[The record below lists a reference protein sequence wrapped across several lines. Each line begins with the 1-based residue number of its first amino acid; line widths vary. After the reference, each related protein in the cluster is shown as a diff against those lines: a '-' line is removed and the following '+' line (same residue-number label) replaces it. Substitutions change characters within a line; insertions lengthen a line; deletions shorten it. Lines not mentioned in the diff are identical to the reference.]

1 MIKLRIIFTILSA
14 LCLAF
19 FPLVGIFGGMD
30 YIGIPILLAGIFFLL
45 MLVCKNKQ
53 LQQEEKLNAEPKGD
67 FLNPLPKPTDTA
79 NQPQLDTTVVAEGDR
94 EELKAE

>member
-1 MIKLRIIFTILSA
+1 MKNLRIVFTILSA
-14 LCLAF
+14 LCLAL

-53 LQQEEKLNAEPKGD
+53 LEQEEKQSAKPKGD
-67 FLNPLPKPTDTA
+67 FLNPLPKSEPQQEPSEPDSTA
-79 NQPQLDTTVVAEGDR
+79 ITEEKTNEAE
-94 EELKAE
+94 